1 MWSILLKDC
10 NCIETASNQGS
21 VCTALYNSNDFFY
34 NGVNSICNDLQNGD
48 DISVVIQKLEN
59 FLCSV
64 EVTQV
69 FLTYLEE
76 NIEEFPEFITLVNDA
91 LVCET
96 VVNCLAPT
104 TTTTSS
110 SSTSTTTSTSTSTST
125 STTTSTST
133 STSTSTTTS
142 TSSSTTTTTTTAVP
156 ECRSY
161 VVEATLP
168 LGSWNAISCE
178 TDEFVGG
185 ILLSVGE
192 TSSTGCVYDNSLAL
206 SGVRI
211 ISDGP
216 CATTTTTSST
226 STTSTSSTTT
236 TSTTLGPLYPCTT
249 GDLLIVNSSA
259 NTVEGIYADL
269 WLIAVST
276 PVGPYSTMDGA
287 QGGTNDAISISLTVV
302 ETGCV
307 SLYINSTLIQTIP
320 FYYTDVFVFD
330 AVTID
335 KDDCVW
341 FIINNEC

>member
-1 MWSILLKDC
+1 MWPILPKDC
-10 NCIETASNQGS
+10 DCEETASNQGS
-21 VCTALYNSNDFFY
+21 VCTALYKSNDFFY

-59 FLCSV
+59 FLCSA
-64 EVTQV
+64 EVSQV

-76 NIEEFPEFITLVNDA
+76 NIEEFPEFVTLVNDA

-96 VVNCLAPT
+96 VVNCFTPT

-110 SSTSTTTSTSTSTST
+110 STSTTTSTSTST

-156 ECRSY
+156 ECRTY
-161 VVEATLP
+161 VVEATLS

-185 ILLSVGE
+185 ILLSIGE
-192 TSSTGCVYDNSLAL
+192 TASTGCVYDNSLVL

-211 ISDGP
+211 ISDDP
-216 CATTTTTSST
+216 CPTTTTSTTSSTSST
-226 STTSTSSTTT
+226 STTTS
-236 TSTTLGPLYPCTT
+236 TSTTAGPIYPCTT
-249 GDLLIVNSSA
+249 GDLLIVNSTV
-259 NTVEGIYADL
+259 NTVEEIFATG
-269 WLIAVST
+269 WTIAATT
-276 PVGPYSTMDGA
+276 PVGPFETMDGI
-287 QGGTNDAISISLTVV
+287 QNGTTNPISVSLTVI
-302 ETGCV
+302 EPGCV
-307 SLYINSTLIQTIP
+307 SLYVNSVLVQTIL
-320 FYYTDVFVFD
+320 FYYTDVFEFD

-341 FIINNEC
+341 IIVNNEC